1 MAAADGGCHCHS
13 VVSFVLGSVDSV
25 VSASAS
31 MIVQYE
37 LRAAGGIVFRL
48 TSLLE
53 VAARLDRCGQ
63 TLEGGSTMVQVH
75 RVNQAPRSMCL
86 WAMGSS
92 VMWWPYSPCRGAASS
107 ACGLHAGS
115 PCTCG

>member
-1 MAAADGGCHCHS
+1 MAVTDDGCHCHS

-48 TSLLE
+48 TSLIE
-53 VAARLDRCGQ
+53 VAARPDRCGQ
-63 TLEGGSTMVQVH
+63 TLYGGLLWSS
-75 RVNQAPRSMCL
+75 VNQVPRSSCL
-86 WAMGSS
+86 GVMG
-92 VMWWPYSPCRGAASS
+92 G
-107 ACGLHAGS
+107 
-115 PCTCG
+115 